1 LRFLSRRRILLLA
14 GVVTVLVAALAGVLV
29 GYVTSVA
36 FKARVRQYIVDEIQR
51 RTGATVTLRNLDWD
65 FWHERVRLDDLTLRG
80 LEPADE
86 PALAHFRRIDIGL
99 KFRTLFEKKI
109 DLFELT
115 LSEPEFHV
123 LVTADGKTNIPS
135 PEGNPGQKPVN
146 FEISIDNF
154 DMIGG
159 SALLKERRIN
169 LDFSSRNLAAVLNY
183 KGARQVLESHLRFD
197 GVLDRSSEGA
207 RSIPYT
213 LAADMDYTRATLIA
227 HKIVVTSGPTQ
238 VRLQGRINQ
247 LLSRNI
253 AGRLEYTGNVQVPFL
268 NYFFTKERFAGKADV
283 AGFLEFSAGYFLTQG
298 NAATDAVD
306 FEGWR
311 ATTLSGEYTY
321 RYPDKRFSF
330 RRLKTALA
338 GGSVTG
344 DVVVDNV
351 PGPAHVSLNVDYARI
366 DAAAVARAYPWDPK
380 YRICSGMTGTLN
392 GWFEGKF
399 ARFEFDGHADLS
411 SYTPNPEPGT
421 IALPLDGSVDYRV
434 RPGQA
439 RVANV
444 SVRLYSTSVKAEG
457 LIDPA
462 VSDIQVNM
470 ASSNLKDIAFVYADA
485 NGAGSFDGV
494 LTGAIARPVL
504 DGEFSL
510 HNHAFRQWKIQQAS
524 GGVRLDTGSEYAT
537 LRNVRITQ
545 GESQLLV
552 NGSTALSGSRTN
564 LQVESNH
571 VTAQDVRTFVNRDF
585 TGTFAGAVHIAEL
598 SPAVKLEGDIRANNL
613 SIEGHL
619 IGDARG
625 RLRYYEPLIEVDELT
640 VRQNDSA
647 LAGNVAFN
655 RSNDVLKFSARVTS
669 VNLQMFYPLG
679 LPDVVQGVIRQ
690 ANLRGDGTISHP
702 NVTGNG
708 TIENISIQGEVF
720 PQAQFELTS
729 MGSMVDLRLNTGKNV
744 DLTAQIDTAAAG
756 YPFSAQAR
764 FNEYSIEKIAGLSQ
778 GTITT
783 TGRVNLS
790 GLLTD
795 RTRLRGQGQMES
807 ANMLLKDVPLHT
819 TKPFTLDFNSDRLTL
834 TGVTLTGQAT
844 QVNVGGTIAFSER
857 APLNLDV
864 SGQIDLSLLGTAS
877 PDWLS
882 NGSLNVQVRLTGTPQ
897 MPDLR
902 GVAHLTNASFGRRGF
917 FTSLLNVNG
926 DLFFDQNRVTLNN
939 VEGRVGGGTVR
950 AQGTAQLEG
959 NSVQSMNI
967 RIDSENVRFRYPE
980 GLRAVV
986 NSELVLRG
994 NWTSPLL
1001 EGNVRIQ
1008 NLSYRS
1014 DFEEFLALLTE
1025 HNLSGT
1031 PSAVGRMK
1039 LAVHIEGRR
1048 NITIQNQLAEVE
1060 ARIDVDLKGTVDDP
1074 SLTGHVEASGGTLAF
1089 QGNRY
1094 TVTRGNIDFVDPVR
1108 IDPVV
1113 DIEAESQVRDYRVI
1127 LTVSGRGERLHLNM
1141 RSDPPLPELEIVSL
1155 IAGGRSREEIATSA
1169 SARPGST
1176 PTSEQLFQSGAAS
1189 LLFDLLQQRV
1199 GNRLGVLGTGTRV
1212 RVDPFLVGAENNPG
1226 ARITLSEQVT
1236 KELSITYSQ
1245 DLSSNRQQVI
1255 LIEYFVT
1262 RNTSIL
1268 ASRDELGNFG
1278 LDVRLRKRIK

>member
-1 LRFLSRRRILLLA
+1 MRFFNRRRILLFFGALILA
-14 GVVTVLVAALAGVLV
+14 AAALV
-29 GYVTSVA
+29 GGLALYISSPA
-36 FKARVRQYIVDEIQR
+36 FNARARQYIVQEIER
-51 RTGATVTLRNLDWD
+51 RTGATVTLQSFDWSL
-65 FWHERVRLDDLTLRG
+65 WHEHFVLVDLTLHG
-80 LEPADE
+80 LEPAGE
-86 PALAHFRRIDIGL
+86 APLAHIRRIDIGL
-99 KFRTLFEKKI
+99 KLRTLFEKRI

-123 LVTADGKTNIPS
+123 LVSPDGKINIPS
-135 PEGNPGQKPVN
+135 PEGKPGRKPFN
-146 FEISIDNF
+146 FEISIENF
-154 DMIGG
+154 NMIGG

-169 LDFSSRNLAAVLNY
+169 LDFSTKNLAAVLNY
-183 KGARQVLESHLRFD
+183 KGAREVLETHLRYD
-197 GVLDRSSEGA
+197 GVLDRSSEGM

-238 VRLQGRINQ
+238 VKLQGRINQ
-247 LLSRNI
+247 LLSRDI
-253 AGRLEYTGNVQVPFL
+253 SGRLEYTGNVQVPFL

-283 AGFLEFSAGYFLTQG
+283 AGFLEFSSGYFFTRG
-298 NAATDAVD
+298 NTVTDAVD
-306 FEGWR
+306 FEGWH
-311 ATTLSGEYTY
+311 ATKLSGEYAY
-321 RYPDKRFSF
+321 RYPDKRLSFS
-330 RRLKTALA
+330 RLKTGLI

-344 DVVVDNV
+344 NVVVENV
-351 PGPAHVSLNVDYARI
+351 PGPAHVILNVDYSRI
-366 DAAAVARAYPWDPK
+366 DAAGLARAYPWDPK
-380 YRICSGMTGTLN
+380 YRVFSSMTGTLN
-392 GWFEGKF
+392 GWFEGKL
-399 ARFEFDGHADLS
+399 ARFEFGGHADLS
-411 SYTPNPEPGT
+411 SYTPNPEPDT
-421 IALPLDGSVDYRV
+421 IALPLDGSVDYQV

-439 RVANV
+439 KVANADL
-444 SVRLYSTSVKAEG
+444 RLYSTSVKAEG

-462 VSDIQVNM
+462 MSDIQVNV

-485 NGAGSFDGV
+485 NGTGSFDGL

-504 DGEFSL
+504 DGEFTL
-510 HNHAFRQWKIQQAS
+510 QNHAFRQWKIQQAS
-524 GGVRLDTGSEYAT
+524 GGVRLDTGGEVAT

-545 GESQLLV
+545 GESALLV
-552 NGSTALSGSRTN
+552 NGSTALSGSHAN
-564 LQVESNH
+564 LQVESSR
-571 VTAQDVRTFVNRDF
+571 VTAQDVRAFVNRDF
-585 TGTFAGAVHIAEL
+585 TGTFAGAVHITEL
-598 SPAVKLEGDIRANNL
+598 SPAVKLEGDMRANNL
-613 SIEGHL
+613 SVAGRL

-625 RLRYYEPLIEVDELT
+625 HLRYFEPVIEVDELT
-640 VRQNDSA
+640 VRQNDST
-647 LAGNVAFN
+647 LAGNVTFN
-655 RSNDVLKFSARVTS
+655 RSNDALKFSARVTS

-690 ANLRGDGTISHP
+690 ANLRGEGTTNQP
-702 NVTGNG
+702 NITGNG
-708 TIENISIQGEVF
+708 TIQNISIQGEVF
-720 PQAQFELTS
+720 PQAQFELMST
-729 MGSMVDLRLNTGKNV
+729 GSKVDLRLNTGKNV

-756 YPFSAQAR
+756 YPFTAQAR
-764 FNEYSIEKIAGLSQ
+764 FNEYSIEKIARFSQ

-783 TGRVNLS
+783 TGSVNLS

-795 RTRLRGQGQMES
+795 RTRLRGQGRIENAS
-807 ANMLLKDVPLHT
+807 LLVKDVPLRT
-819 TKPFTLDFNSDRLTL
+819 TKPFTVDFNSDRLTL

-844 QVNVGGTIAFSER
+844 QVNVAGTIAFTER

-864 SGQIDLSLLGTAS
+864 SGQVDLALLGSAS
-877 PDWLS
+877 PEWLS
-882 NGSLNVQVRLTGTPQ
+882 NGSMNVQVRLTGTPQ

-902 GVAHLTNASFGRRGF
+902 GIAHLANASFSRRGF
-917 FTSLLNVNG
+917 FTSLSNVNG

-939 VEGRVGGGTVR
+939 VDGRMGGGTVR
-950 AQGTAQLEG
+950 VQGTAQLEAS
-959 NSVQSMNI
+959 SVQSMNI
-967 RIDSENVRFRYPE
+967 RIESDNVRFRYPE
-980 GLRAVV
+980 GLRTVI

-1008 NLSYRS
+1008 NLAYRS
-1014 DFEEFLALLTE
+1014 DFEAFLALLTE
-1025 HNLSGT
+1025 HNLNPT
-1031 PSAVGRMK
+1031 PSPVGRMR
-1039 LAVHIEGRR
+1039 LAVHIEGSR

-1074 SLTGHVEASGGTLAF
+1074 SLTGHVEASGGTLIF

-1127 LTVSGRGERLHLNM
+1127 LTVSGRGDRLHLNM

-1155 IAGGRSREEIATSA
+1155 IAGGRTREEIA
-1169 SARPGST
+1169 ARPGSSV

-1199 GNRLGVLGTGTRV
+1199 GNRLGLLGTGTRV

-1236 KELSITYSQ
+1236 KDLSITYSQ

-1255 LIEYFVT
+1255 LIEYFVS

-1278 LDVRLRKRIK
+1278 VDVRLRKRIK